1 MTLLVHIGEEQERGD
16 IGNVMLRWLH
26 INPSKRGLDRYESS
40 LQTCA
45 LLTNLH

>member
-26 INPSKRGLDRYESS
+26 INPSKRGLDRYDPSH
-40 LQTCA
+40 L
-45 LLTNLH
+45 